1 MVRSERQNREVA
13 VRNIRIG
20 VVEDDPASCQLVLD
34 YLNRYQQENDEQFTV
49 SVFDD
54 GARIVEKYT
63 PVYDILLLD
72 IEMSEMDGMA
82 AARRIRERD
91 DKVVIVFI
99 TAAPQY
105 AISGYEVRA
114 LSYLLK
120 PLPWFA
126 FSQELKKSIDM
137 VRRNGD
143 DSMLI
148 ETSNGQMRLNLGYSV
163 SRIDPAYHRH
173 PHVGRQTVDQW
184 HAQRHG
190 SETRRPPFL
199 PLEFLL
205 SGESQAC
212 DGRRRPGLR
221 DVERRT
227 VARKPTTQEGVPR
240 RVDRLYGGWQVTS
253 VILPNALAGLA
264 GGLAGDSP
272 SISSVLVTVLSVP
285 PMTPITNAL
294 PDIPRSYTAICEW
307 AACMVYIAVSYR
319 RVPLRRSIIVSAA
332 GLASLVAVQYFD
344 GSMPIWF
351 WIIGMLLAFACMYAT
366 ILLGA
371 GTGKREGLYI
381 TARAFVLAELVASLH
396 WQIVTFIG
404 VRDGFA
410 DYDWRAIAL
419 LVVTYALCFG
429 LAWMVERGNFSQ
441 TTPTLPTAS
450 AAIATMAIMI
460 VTFAMSNLSFVSTN
474 TPFSG
479 SVGQEIFYIR
489 TLVDFCGF
497 AILYA
502 QQEQARR
509 IEANTELASI
519 NAQLESQHQEYLQS
533 KENIESLGR
542 LAHDLKHQLAA
553 LRAEVDPKHAAAGF
567 EQLEQSVQRYSAQ
580 QHTGNPVLD
589 VILTTKERTCADRGI
604 TFTAVADGSLLSGM
618 SSMDIASL
626 FGNAL
631 DNAIEATSKL
641 PKREQRLI
649 KLALYEQNRF
659 IVIRVEN
666 YYDSRLKKD
675 AEGNLRTTK
684 RDDQH
689 RHGFGV
695 KSIRHIAQQYGG
707 EVTIRTED
715 HWFVLTAL
723 IPRKTGL
730 MAM

>member
-1 MVRSERQNREVA
+1 M
-13 VRNIRIG
+13 IG
-20 VVEDDPASCQLVLD
+20 
-34 YLNRYQQENDEQFTV
+34 
-49 SVFDD
+49 
-54 GARIVEKYT
+54 
-63 PVYDILLLD
+63 
-72 IEMSEMDGMA
+72 A
-82 AARRIRERD
+82 A
-91 DKVVIVFI
+91 
-99 TAAPQY
+99 
-105 AISGYEVRA
+105 
-114 LSYLLK
+114 
-120 PLPWFA
+120 
-126 FSQELKKSIDM
+126 
-137 VRRNGD
+137 
-143 DSMLI
+143 
-148 ETSNGQMRLNLGYSV
+148 
-163 SRIDPAYHRH
+163 
-173 PHVGRQTVDQW
+173 
-184 HAQRHG
+184 
-190 SETRRPPFL
+190 
-199 PLEFLL
+199 
-205 SGESQAC
+205 
-212 DGRRRPGLR
+212 
-221 DVERRT
+221 
-227 VARKPTTQEGVPR
+227 
-240 RVDRLYGGWQVTS
+240 
-253 VILPNALAGLA
+253 LPNMLAGLTA
-264 GGLAGDSP
+264 GLANILPTTP
-272 SISSVLVTVLSVP
+272 SATITVLSAP
-285 PMTPITNAL
+285 SMTPITNAL

-307 AACMVYIAVSYR
+307 AACMVYIAVLYR
-319 RVPLRRSIIVSAA
+319 RVPLQRSIIVSAA
-332 GLASLVAVQYFD
+332 GLLLLTAVQYFD

-404 VRDGFA
+404 MRDGFA
-410 DYDWRAIAL
+410 DYDWPAIVL
-419 LVVTYALCFG
+419 LVVTYALCFS
-429 LAWMVERGNFSQ
+429 LAWLVERGNFSQ
-441 TTPTLPTAS
+441 TAPTLPTAS

-489 TLVDFCGF
+489 TLVDFCGC

-542 LAHDLKHQLAA
+542 LAHDLKHQITA

-589 VILTTKERTCADRGI
+589 VILTTKERACADRGI
-604 TFTAVADGSLLSGM
+604 TFTAVAD
-618 SSMDIASL
+618 
-626 FGNAL
+626 
-631 DNAIEATSKL
+631 EATSKL
-641 PKREQRLI
+641 PKHEQRLI
-649 KLALYEQNRF
+649 KLALYEQNHF

-723 IPRKTGL
+723 IPKKTGL
-730 MAM
+730 MAI

>member
-1 MVRSERQNREVA
+1 M
-13 VRNIRIG
+13 RNIRIG

-34 YLNRYQQENDEQFTV
+34 YLNRYQQENGEQFTV

-148 ETSNGQMRLNLGYSV
+148 ETGNGQMRLNLADILYLESIRHTIVIHTLDGKYS
-163 SRIDPAYHRH
+163 INGTLKDMEAKLADRH
-173 PHVGRQTVDQW
+173 FFRSNSCYLVNLKHVTGVADQDCIM
-184 HAQRHG
+184 
-190 SETRRPPFL
+190 F
-199 PLEFLL
+199 
-205 SGESQAC
+205 
-212 DGRRRPGLR
+212 RRRAA
-221 DVERRT
+221 
-227 VARKPTTQEGVPR
+227 AREQTTEESVPR
-240 RVDRLYGGWQVTS
+240 RLGRLHGRR
-253 VILPNALAGLA
+253 
-264 GGLAGDSP
+264 
-272 SISSVLVTVLSVP
+272 
-285 PMTPITNAL
+285 PMITNAL

-307 AACMVYIAVSYR
+307 AACVVYIAVLFR
-319 RVPLRRSIIVSAA
+319 RVPPRRSVVVSAI
-332 GLASLVAVQYFD
+332 GLAALIAVQYFD

-351 WIIGMLLAFACMYAT
+351 WIVGMLLAFGCMYLT
-366 ILLGA
+366 ILFGA

-404 VRDGFA
+404 MRNGRFA
-410 DYDWRAIAL
+410 DYDWHAVLL
-419 LVVTYALCFG
+419 LVATYALCFG
-429 LAWMVERGNFSQ
+429 LAWLVERGNFSQ

-450 AAIATMAIMI
+450 AATATVAITI

-479 SVGQEIFYIR
+479 SMGQEIFYIR

-509 IEANTELASI
+509 IEASAEIASI

-542 LAHDLKHQLAA
+542 LAHDLKHQIAA
-553 LRAEVDPKHAAAGF
+553 LRAEVDPEHAAAGF
-567 EQLEQSVQRYSAQ
+567 EQLEKSVQRYSAQ

-604 TFTAVADGSLLSGM
+604 SFTAVADGSLLSNM

-641 PKREQRLI
+641 ADPEQRLI
-649 KLALYEQNRF
+649 KLALFEQNSF
-659 IVIRVEN
+659 TVVRVEN

-707 EVTIRTED
+707 EVTIRTDD
-715 HWFVLTAL
+715 HWFVLTVL
-723 IPRKTGL
+723 LPRQTGL

>member
-1 MVRSERQNREVA
+1 M
-13 VRNIRIG
+13 
-20 VVEDDPASCQLVLD
+20 
-34 YLNRYQQENDEQFTV
+34 
-49 SVFDD
+49 
-54 GARIVEKYT
+54 
-63 PVYDILLLD
+63 
-72 IEMSEMDGMA
+72 
-82 AARRIRERD
+82 
-91 DKVVIVFI
+91 
-99 TAAPQY
+99 
-105 AISGYEVRA
+105 
-114 LSYLLK
+114 
-120 PLPWFA
+120 
-126 FSQELKKSIDM
+126 
-137 VRRNGD
+137 
-143 DSMLI
+143 
-148 ETSNGQMRLNLGYSV
+148 
-163 SRIDPAYHRH
+163 
-173 PHVGRQTVDQW
+173 
-184 HAQRHG
+184 
-190 SETRRPPFL
+190 
-199 PLEFLL
+199 
-205 SGESQAC
+205 
-212 DGRRRPGLR
+212 
-221 DVERRT
+221 
-227 VARKPTTQEGVPR
+227 
-240 RVDRLYGGWQVTS
+240 TS

-264 GGLAGDSP
+264 GGLAGGSP
-272 SISSVLVTVLSVP
+272 SIPSVLVTVLSVP

-381 TARAFVLAELVASLH
+381 TARA
-396 WQIVTFIG
+396 
-404 VRDGFA
+404 
-410 DYDWRAIAL
+410 IAL

-441 TTPTLPTAS
+441 ATPTLPTAS

-509 IEANTELASI
+509 IEANTGLTSI

>member
-1 MVRSERQNREVA
+1 MDGSLNGETWRFI

-20 VVEDDPASCQLVLD
+20 VVEDDPASRQLVLD
-34 YLNRYQQENDEQFTV
+34 YLNRYQSETGEQFTV

-54 GARIVEKYT
+54 GARIVEKYA

-72 IEMSEMDGMA
+72 IEMKEMDGLA

-91 DKVVIVFI
+91 DNVVIIFI

-148 ETSNGQMRLNLGYSV
+148 ETGKGQMRMNLTDILYLESIRHTIVIHTLDGKYS
-163 SRIDPAYHRH
+163 INGTLKDMEAN
-173 PHVGRQTVDQW
+173 
-184 HAQRHG
+184 
-190 SETRRPPFL
+190 RRPALL
-199 PLEFLL
+199 PLELLL
-205 SGESQAC
+205 SGQSQAC
-212 DGRRRPGLR
+212 DGRCRPGLHH
-221 DVERRT
+221 VRRRAA
-227 VARKPTTQEGVPR
+227 AREQTTEESVPR
-240 RVDRLYGGWQVTS
+240 RLGRLHGRR
-253 VILPNALAGLA
+253 
-264 GGLAGDSP
+264 
-272 SISSVLVTVLSVP
+272 
-285 PMTPITNAL
+285 PMITNAL

-307 AACMVYIAVSYR
+307 AACVVYIAVLFR
-319 RVPLRRSIIVSAA
+319 RVPPRRSVVVSAI
-332 GLASLVAVQYFD
+332 GLAALIAVQYFD

-351 WIIGMLLAFACMYAT
+351 WIVGMLLAFGCMYLT
-366 ILLGA
+366 ILFGA

-404 VRDGFA
+404 MRNGRFA
-410 DYDWRAIAL
+410 DYDWHAVLL
-419 LVVTYALCFG
+419 LVATYALCFG
-429 LAWMVERGNFSQ
+429 LAWLVERGNFSQ

-450 AAIATMAIMI
+450 AATATVAITI

-479 SVGQEIFYIR
+479 SMGQEIFYIR

-509 IEANTELASI
+509 IEASAEIASI

-542 LAHDLKHQLAA
+542 LAHDLKHQIAA
-553 LRAEVDPKHAAAGF
+553 LRAEVDPEHAAAGF
-567 EQLEQSVQRYSAQ
+567 EQLEKSVQRYSAQ

-604 TFTAVADGSLLSGM
+604 SFTAVADGSLLSNM

-626 FGNAL
+626 FGNAI

-641 PKREQRLI
+641 ADPEQRLI
-649 KLALYEQNRF
+649 KLALFEQNSFTVVR
-659 IVIRVEN
+659 IEN

-707 EVTIRTED
+707 EVTIRTND
-715 HWFVLTAL
+715 HWFVLTVL
-723 IPRKTGL
+723 LPRQTGL

>member
-1 MVRSERQNREVA
+1 M
-13 VRNIRIG
+13 
-20 VVEDDPASCQLVLD
+20 
-34 YLNRYQQENDEQFTV
+34 
-49 SVFDD
+49 
-54 GARIVEKYT
+54 
-63 PVYDILLLD
+63 
-72 IEMSEMDGMA
+72 
-82 AARRIRERD
+82 
-91 DKVVIVFI
+91 
-99 TAAPQY
+99 
-105 AISGYEVRA
+105 
-114 LSYLLK
+114 
-120 PLPWFA
+120 
-126 FSQELKKSIDM
+126 
-137 VRRNGD
+137 
-143 DSMLI
+143 
-148 ETSNGQMRLNLGYSV
+148 
-163 SRIDPAYHRH
+163 
-173 PHVGRQTVDQW
+173 
-184 HAQRHG
+184 
-190 SETRRPPFL
+190 
-199 PLEFLL
+199 
-205 SGESQAC
+205 
-212 DGRRRPGLR
+212 
-221 DVERRT
+221 
-227 VARKPTTQEGVPR
+227 
-240 RVDRLYGGWQVTS
+240 TS

-264 GGLAGDSP
+264 GGLTGGSP
-272 SISSVLVTVLSVP
+272 SIPSVLVTVLSVP

-441 TTPTLPTAS
+441 ATPTLPTAS

-460 VTFAMSNLSFVSTN
+460 VTFAMSNLSF
-474 TPFSG
+474 
-479 SVGQEIFYIR
+479 R
-489 TLVDFCGF
+489 VDE
-497 AILYA
+497 YA
-502 QQEQARR
+502 VFRFGRPGNLLHSHAGRFLR
-509 IEANTELASI
+509 FRDPICAAGAGAPIEANTELASI

-723 IPRKTGL
+723 IPRKPALWPCKTGHK
-730 MAM
+730 A